1 MRPAPTF
8 IKQMKSIADID
19 AVNVEAVSAAP
30 LVPHAFREFPQADTV
45 GLTENGPTAF
55 GRKRR
60 DRCRK

>member
-1 MRPAPTF
+1 MQPAQTF

-19 AVNVEAVSAAP
+19 AVNVEAVQASP
-30 LVPHAFREFPQADTV
+30 SVPHAFREFPPAYTV

-55 GRKRR
+55 GMKRG